1 MQGQFLLLL
10 GLGLI
15 NRFKVE
21 KKTASQY
28 LHVLDSIRI
37 SCVCATVCKRKR
49 HHGPWMQL
57 GACQAGVK
65 GAHKPTHA
73 SPPPNAPTRKQ
84 HMHTSAPDSCRLMTV
99 CALWIVCVG
108 GVHACLRRCTH
119 SLTHVEIWLPYFT
132 APTAFVNA
140 NCFPASPTP
149 SLRCDWTIPRR
160 LWLLTNWRNNPPGM
174 GGWHVGERCTTE
186 GPPPPLPNIRKIL

>member
-28 LHVLDSIRI
+28 LHVLDNIRI

-99 CALWIVCVG
+99 CAL
-108 GVHACLRRCTH
+108 
-119 SLTHVEIWLPYFT
+119 
-132 APTAFVNA
+132 
-140 NCFPASPTP
+140 
-149 SLRCDWTIPRR
+149 
-160 LWLLTNWRNNPPGM
+160 
-174 GGWHVGERCTTE
+174 
-186 GPPPPLPNIRKIL
+186 